1 MKLPIAVLAAIVA
14 AGTLAACGSDEP
26 SADAVKPEAAKVSIE
41 RAAKVTLAPDSVSD
55 DARDEGLQASY
66 SNASTAVKDKQ
77 LVSLFVVKNSDVA
90 EEVSKQVRQTASK
103 KPAKLFVD
111 GNVMVVYAAA
121 GDDRSVAVEQAVK
134 SL

>member
-41 RAAKVTLAPDSVSD
+41 RAAKVTLAPDTVSD

-77 LVSLFVVKNSDVA
+77 LVSLFVVKSSDVA
-90 EEVSKQVRQTASK
+90 EEVAKQVRQTAK

>member
-26 SADAVKPEAAKVSIE
+26 SADAVKPETAKVSIE
-41 RAAKVTLAPDSVSD
+41 RAAKVKLAPDTVSD

-77 LVSLFVVKNSDVA
+77 LVSLFVVENSDVA
-90 EEVSKQVRQTASK
+90 EEVSKQVRQTAK

>member
-14 AGTLAACGSDEP
+14 AGTLAACGSNDP

-41 RAAKVTLAPDSVSD
+41 RAAKVTLAPDTVSD

-90 EEVSKQVRQTASK
+90 EEVSKQVRQTAK

-121 GDDRSVAVEQAVK
+121 GDDRSIAVEQAVK

>member
-1 MKLPIAVLAAIVA
+1 MKFPIAILAAALA

-26 SADAVKPEAAKVSIE
+26 SAGAVTPETAKASIE
-41 RAAKVTLAPDSVSD
+41 QAAHVTLAADTVSD

-66 SNASTAVKDKQ
+66 SNTTTATKDKQ
-77 LVSLFVVKNSDVA
+77 LVSLFVVKNDDVA
-90 EEVSKQVRQTASK
+90 GEVAAQVRQTTKA
-103 KPAKLFVD
+103 PAKLFVD

-121 GDDRSVAVEQAVK
+121 GDDRSAAVEQAVK

>member
-41 RAAKVTLAPDSVSD
+41 RAAEVKLAPDTVSD

-66 SNASTAVKDKQ
+66 SNASTAVEDKQ

-90 EEVSKQVRQTASK
+90 EEVSKQVRQTAK

>member
-41 RAAKVTLAPDSVSD
+41 RAAKVTLAPDTVSD

-77 LVSLFVVKNSDVA
+77 LVSLFVVKNADVA
-90 EEVSKQVRQTASK
+90 EEVSKQVRETAK

>member
-41 RAAKVTLAPDSVSD
+41 RAAKVTLAPDTVSD

-90 EEVSKQVRQTASK
+90 EEVSKQVRQTAK

>member
-41 RAAKVTLAPDSVSD
+41 RAAKVTLAPDTVSD

-77 LVSLFVVKNSDVA
+77 LVSLFVVKNADVA
-90 EEVSKQVRQTASK
+90 EEVSKQVRQTAK

>member
-90 EEVSKQVRQTASK
+90 EEVSKQVRQTAK

>member
-1 MKLPIAVLAAIVA
+1 MKLPIAVLAAIAA
-14 AGTLAACGSDEP
+14 AGTLAACGSNDP

-41 RAAKVTLAPDSVSD
+41 RAAKVTLAPDTVSD

-66 SNASTAVKDKQ
+66 SNASTAVEDKQ

-103 KPAKLFVD
+103 TAKLFVD

-121 GDDRSVAVEQAVK
+121 GDDRSIAVEQAVK

>member
-26 SADAVKPEAAKVSIE
+26 SADAVKPDAAKVSIE
-41 RAAKVTLAPDSVSD
+41 RAAKVTLAPDTVSD

-90 EEVSKQVRQTASK
+90 EEVSKQVRQTAK